1 MTITKQRKINNAL
14 NRIEMTPMKNI
25 SLIVLFLLS
34 FWSPNILKA
43 QEGLPIYSDYL
54 TDNYYLIHPSMAGA
68 ANCAQVRLT
77 ARQNWFGQKDAPG
90 LQTLSINSSLGNSN
104 SAIGGIAFAD
114 NNGYHSQSGAY
125 VTYAHHLKFSRSD
138 LDLNMLSF
146 GLSAGLLQYR
156 LDRSEFVAG
165 NDPLAAGGNLSS
177 GEFNIDF
184 GFSYHLYDFYAHVT
198 AKNLL
203 KNSGINNDLQ
213 ITSNLRRYLISTGFI
228 ISKPGKTLS
237 YEPSLLIQHQ
247 EGTKQSTIDFNIK
260 LYQKLKSNTL
270 YGGISYRRSLDGAE
284 FLEGNEIVSQKLNYF
299 TPFIG
304 LNYKK
309 FTFAYTYSHQ
319 LNSLVF
325 DNGGLHQIT
334 LGFDFSCKKERYD
347 CNCPAIN

>member
-1 MTITKQRKINNAL
+1 
-14 NRIEMTPMKNI
+14 MKNI
-25 SLIVLFLLS
+25 SPIALFLISLCS
-34 FWSPNILKA
+34 FTLMRA

-54 TDNYYLIHPSMAGA
+54 TDNYYLLHPSMAGA
-68 ANCAQVRLT
+68 ANCSQARLT
-77 ARQNWFGQKDAPG
+77 SRQNWFGQKDAPG
-90 LQTLSINSSLGNSN
+90 LQTLSINSGLGSGT
-104 SAIGGIAFAD
+104 SAIGAILFAD

-125 VTYAHHLKFSRSD
+125 FTYAHHLKFSRSD

-146 GLSAGLLQYR
+146 GISAGILQYR

-165 NDPLAAGGNLSS
+165 VDPLAAGGNLSN
-177 GEFNIDF
+177 GEFNMDF

-213 ITSNLRRYLISTGFI
+213 VTSNLRRYLLSVGYVIN
-228 ISKPGKTLS
+228 KPGKTLS
-237 YEPSLLIQHQ
+237 YEPSILIQHQ
-247 EGTKQSTIDFNIK
+247 EGTKQSAVDFNLK
-260 LYQKLKSNTL
+260 LYQKIKSSTL

-284 FLEGNEIVSQKLNYF
+284 FLEDNQIVSQKLNYF
-299 TPFIG
+299 TPFVG

-309 FTFAYTYSHQ
+309 ITFAYTYSHQ

-325 DNGGLHQIT
+325 DNGGLHQLT
-334 LGFDFSCKKERYD
+334 LGFDFSCKRQRYD

>member
-1 MTITKQRKINNAL
+1 
-14 NRIEMTPMKNI
+14 MKNI
-25 SLIVLFLLS
+25 SPIALFLISLCS
-34 FWSPNILKA
+34 LTLMRA

-54 TDNYYLIHPSMAGA
+54 TDNYYLLHPSMAGA
-68 ANCAQVRLT
+68 ANCAQARLT
-77 ARQNWFGQKDAPG
+77 SRQNWLGQKDAPG
-90 LQTLSINSSLGNSN
+90 LQTLSINSALGGGT
-104 SAIGGIAFAD
+104 SAIGGILFAD

-125 VTYAHHLKFSRSD
+125 FTYAHHLRFSRSD

-146 GLSAGLLQYR
+146 GLSAGILQYR

-165 NDPLAAGGNLSS
+165 ADPLAAGGNLSN
-177 GEFNIDF
+177 GEFNMDF

-203 KNSGINNDLQ
+203 KNSGVNNDLQ
-213 ITSNLRRYLISTGFI
+213 VTSNLRRYLISAGYVI
-228 ISKPGKTLS
+228 NKPGKTLS
-237 YEPSLLIQHQ
+237 YEPSIMIQHQ
-247 EGTKQSTIDFNIK
+247 AGTKQSSIDFNLK
-260 LYQKLKSNTL
+260 LYQKLKSRSTL

-284 FLEGNEIVSQKLNYF
+284 FLEDNQIVSQKLNYF

-309 FTFAYTYSHQ
+309 ITFAYTYSHQ

-334 LGFDFSCKKERYD
+334 LGFDFACKKQRYD
-347 CNCPAIN
+347 CYCPAIN